1 MDEKERL
8 SVYTTIAAVLHLG
21 NVEFE
26 DDPDDNRGGSRIKES
41 TEKYLAFTAK
51 LMGSD
56 PGIMFNVDNFFQ
68 IHQTS
73 GSPTTDCSGDQIL
86 VKRSTDSKFEAEAN
100 LKA

>member
-21 NVEFE
+21 NVQFE

-41 TEKYLAFTAK
+41 TEKSLAFTAK

-56 PGIMFNVDNFFQ
+56 PGIMFNVSLTIF
-68 IHQTS
+68 
-73 GSPTTDCSGDQIL
+73 C
-86 VKRSTDSKFEAEAN
+86 
-100 LKA
+100 